1 MVPPL
6 LSLQLLHTDQSQWP
20 WLPATS
26 CVVSGAFHPLLC
38 FSRSAS
44 LCAAAAHPFR
54 FSWSDQWRSR
64 PWLNEWRC
72 VGGCG
77 VRCRYISKWT
87 VIACAVS
94 PFISTPGPDGN
105 HCSLI
110 GCLLFLLHGG
120 VNCMSGIVEMH
131 ARAALLLKADSSPIL
146 AKWLLIYLIVYFR
159 CLMPRALTSACL
171 KCKECTRT
179 LIGIHLQASTP
190 PVGRSPVLPWGRCV
204 TLAAS
209 SSTGYK

>member
-26 CVVSGAFHPLLC
+26 CVASGAFHPLLC
-38 FSRSAS
+38 FSCSA
-44 LCAAAAHPFR
+44 LCAAATHPFR
-54 FSWSDQWRSR
+54 FSRSDQWCSR
-64 PWLNEWRC
+64 PWLNGWRC

-77 VRCRYISKWT
+77 VHCRYISKWT

-94 PFISTPGPDGN
+94 PFISTPSPDGN

-120 VNCMSGIVEMH
+120 VNCMSGIMEMH
-131 ARAALLLKADSSPIL
+131 ARAELLLKADSSPFL
-146 AKWLLIYLIVYFR
+146 AKCLPIYLIVYFR
-159 CLMPRALTSACL
+159 CLMPPSLTLACL
-171 KCKECTRT
+171 KWKDCTCT

-190 PVGRSPVLPWGRCV
+190 PVGRSPVLPWGHCV